1 VLFVQQNT
9 PRSTGSMPGLKMERF
24 RLDVPSK
31 FDMAVFIGE
40 SGDQVVGRWV
50 YNPDLFDPSTVARMA
65 GLYEVLL
72 RAVASESDVPLSR
85 IYDALGEA
93 EQRLRAAEQKSFHE
107 TSLRK
112 LKGAKRKVAMAPAN
126 AEGQEE

>member
-1 VLFVQQNT
+1 
-9 PRSTGSMPGLKMERF
+9 MERF

-40 SGDQVVGRWV
+40 NEGQVVGRWV
-50 YNPDLFDPSTVARMA
+50 YNPDLFDASTIARMA
-65 GLYEVLL
+65 TVYETLL
-72 RAVASESDVPLSR
+72 RAVSLESNVPLSR
-85 IYDALGEA
+85 ICEALSEA
-93 EQRLRAAEQKSFHE
+93 EERLREAEQKSFHE

-126 AEGQEE
+126 ADGREE